1 MKHYMEPAD
10 KLIENNDYL
19 EMKIAVKLGTQIISK
34 ITDLI
39 SQLEGLKLDFG
50 ASGARHSTVK
60 EGQEERVFSL
70 CTGSSWFIHG
80 GVDYTDN
87 KCMYIKEASDYKK
100 LYSLRSARR
109 RISRNH
115 PGLRTHTWTI

>member
-1 MKHYMEPAD
+1 M
-10 KLIENNDYL
+10 
-19 EMKIAVKLGTQIISK
+19 
-34 ITDLI
+34 
-39 SQLEGLKLDFG
+39 
-50 ASGARHSTVK
+50 K

-109 RISRNH
+109 RISRPENTYVDNLMKT
-115 PGLRTHTWTI
+115 GEEEQELKKFK